1 MANKTGNH
9 AASGGLLGKHPPDD
23 GTNKQSLCFYIPRYD
38 YIRSI
43 ERSHPPAHPMRA
55 CIRLH
60 KNRNTM
66 QLPDPRATPCRGGI
80 VGRRSVAVDGAG
92 GDSPSP
98 QGVAVLAPYLECPL
112 LVRKLHSSVRD
123 RRVLAVARGG
133 SG

>member
-1 MANKTGNH
+1 MANKTVEPRGERR
-9 AASGGLLGKHPPDD
+9 LTRKTPTDD

-80 VGRRSVAVDGAG
+80 VGRRSVAVAGAG

-98 QGVAVLAPYLECPL
+98 RGVAVLAPYLECPL